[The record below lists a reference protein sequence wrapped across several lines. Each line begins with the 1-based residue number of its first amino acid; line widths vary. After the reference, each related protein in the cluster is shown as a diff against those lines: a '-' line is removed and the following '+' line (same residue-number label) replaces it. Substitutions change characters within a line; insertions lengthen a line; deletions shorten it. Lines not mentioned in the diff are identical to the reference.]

1 MSRALITGGTGFIGL
16 HLAKALAGRD
26 VRVDLLDLAP
36 PDPTDTDLS
45 TLIAGGTV
53 THIVG
58 DLRDRATWNHLGRDY
73 DLIVHLAAMLGVSAV
88 ASAPYRVL
96 SENVET
102 TAAAIELAR
111 GQPQLRRFVFA
122 STSEVYGGTQEQL
135 DLPIPTPEAAILAL
149 PDLDRPRTSYMLS
162 KIYGEALTRHSGLPY
177 TIIRPHNVYG
187 PRMGM
192 RHVVPEML
200 KRARGLS
207 EGQPFAVYSADH
219 TRTFCYVDDAVEMIL
234 RAAEAPAGDGA
245 AINIGAAAPEIT
257 MAALGRMVLQIV
269 GRSAPIDPQPA
280 TPGSPARRCPD
291 MARCVEISGF
301 RAETPL
307 EDGIRR
313 TYDWYRT
320 HHFDRNVSADA

>member
-1 MSRALITGGTGFIGL
+1 MNRALITGGTGFIGL
-16 HLAKALAGRD
+16 HVAKALAGRD
-26 VRVDLLDLAP
+26 ARVDLLDLTPA
-36 PDPTDTDLS
+36 DPADTEL
-45 TLIAGGTV
+45 TALLAGGTV

-58 DLRDRATWNHLGRDY
+58 DLRDPATWERVGRDY
-73 DLIVHLAAMLGVSAV
+73 DVIIHLAAMLGVSAV

-96 SENVET
+96 SENLET
-102 TAAAIELAR
+102 TTAAIELAR
-111 GQPQLRRFVFA
+111 RQAQLRRFVFA

-135 DLPIPTPEAAILAL
+135 DLPIPTPEQVVLAL

-192 RHVVPEML
+192 RHVIPEML
-200 KRARGLS
+200 KRARELS
-207 EGQPFAVYSADH
+207 EGQAFAVYSADH

-234 RAAEAPAGDGA
+234 RAVEAQAGDGV
-245 AINIGAAAPEIT
+245 AINIGAPAPEVT

-291 MARCVEISGF
+291 MARCIEITGF
-301 RAETPL
+301 CAETPL
-307 EDGIRR
+307 EDGVRQ
-313 TYDWYRT
+313 TYDWYLT
-320 HHFDRNVSADA
+320 NHFDRPGPAHT